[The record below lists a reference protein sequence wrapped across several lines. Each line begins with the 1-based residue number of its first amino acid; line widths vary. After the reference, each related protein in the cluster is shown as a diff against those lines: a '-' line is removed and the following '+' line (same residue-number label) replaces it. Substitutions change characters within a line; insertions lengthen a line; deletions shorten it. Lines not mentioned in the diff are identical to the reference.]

1 MGGSFTRR
9 PPPTFRCSCSAGS
22 TLALGV
28 ADLTGDGLLDLMVS
42 QDSIALP
49 GGQPTMP
56 GGVYKRC
63 NPSQGCRYQP
73 YAVGQGEAAFRN
85 LMGSGVLHIDGHGE
99 FVYYSDI
106 DTNQLIQVSDE
117 PAQNRALNLALRW
130 IAPPRPIR
138 SSSTHGVW
146 SSTTSTGTVS
156 MTCSLAAAPWC
167 RTRRT
172 TLPYTGAR

>member
-1 MGGSFTRR
+1 
-9 PPPTFRCSCSAGS
+9 
-22 TLALGV
+22 
-28 ADLTGDGLLDLMVS
+28 
-42 QDSIALP
+42 
-49 GGQPTMP
+49 MP
-56 GGVYKRC
+56 GGVYKRR

-73 YAVGQGEAAFRN
+73 YAVGQGEAVFRN

-117 PAQNRALNLALRW
+117 PAQNRALEFGVALDRALRL
-130 IAPPRPIR
+130 IR

-172 TLPYTGAR
+172 TLPCTGTR